1 MDLPIAGHLRLP
13 PETVNGLFPSRRAF
27 RVLRDARVT
36 MVGTS
41 TTARGIMRIPFIHG
55 LGTVGRED
63 RLVRGC
69 IALSLL
75 LLVGFVVA
83 LSGEPGVVGWI
94 FGVLALYFS
103 GTAVVGR
110 DPLYAHF
117 GIDTRRDAETGRDAH
132 DHQAWP
138 AEPPTWV
145 DLRDSRVD
153 PGTSNSRDSARTS

>member
-1 MDLPIAGHLRLP
+1 
-13 PETVNGLFPSRRAF
+13 
-27 RVLRDARVT
+27 
-36 MVGTS
+36 
-41 TTARGIMRIPFIHG
+41 MRIPFIHG
-55 LGTVGRED
+55 PGTVGRED

-75 LLVGFVVA
+75 LLVGFVLV

-103 GTAVVGR
+103 ATAVVGR

-117 GIDTRRDAETGRDAH
+117 AIDTRRDDETGRDAR
-132 DHQAWP
+132 DHQVWS

-145 DLRDSRVD
+145 DLRESRVD
-153 PGTSNSRDSARTS
+153 PAANPSSDSARTI

>member
-1 MDLPIAGHLRLP
+1 MICCISPDTLNPSS
-13 PETVNGLFPSRRAF
+13 PSRRAF

-55 LGTVGRED
+55 PGTVGRED

-75 LLVGFVVA
+75 LLVGFVLA
-83 LSGEPGVVGWI
+83 LSGEPGVGGWI
-94 FGVLALYFS
+94 FGLLALYFS

-117 GIDTRRDAETGRDAH
+117 GIDTRRDVETGSDVH
-132 DHQAWP
+132 DLPAWP

-153 PGTSNSRDSARTS
+153 PGTSNSRDSARTI